1 MEFGCPKSLLPM
13 AFHHELHWF
22 QGSGDLLDVLSNG
35 CSSDFVRCFPHNTF
49 SDDLNSTLMLQK
61 IDPPS
66 YSTRIIGDRD
76 LMVCNS
82 TEFNIS
88 LDAFHDL
95 STMVAGSQAQ
105 KKVQIDTN
113 TIVAATNDGCRVQKK
128 SNVVKGQWTAEED
141 SMLMELVERYGIRK
155 WSHVARMLNGRIG
168 KQCRERWHNHLRP
181 NIKVDSWSEEED
193 KILIQA
199 HSQLGNRW
207 VEIAKRLPGRTE
219 NSIKNHWNTNKR
231 RQSSRRTCRK
241 SKDAK
246 RSTLLQNYIRSL
258 NLTSSPPPVESSSKN
273 GMQREAVN
281 AQGDGDGDR
290 FLHGWGLG
298 DAPEMLLDSKM
309 LPDTDDMISCLFD
322 QLGCSVRIGKVC
334 DAATTWDGVPP
345 LVIPSEDVRRD
356 VDLLEMIAMNRSS
369 SRE

>member
-1 MEFGCPKSLLPM
+1 MSK
-13 AFHHELHWF
+13 HELLHAC
-22 QGSGDLLDVLSNG
+22 DLLVDYWISYPRNDSNLLS
-35 CSSDFVRCFPHNTF
+35 
-49 SDDLNSTLMLQK
+49 MQ
-61 IDPPS
+61 
-66 YSTRIIGDRD
+66 
-76 LMVCNS
+76 
-82 TEFNIS
+82 
-88 LDAFHDL
+88 
-95 STMVAGSQAQ
+95 
-105 KKVQIDTN
+105 
-113 TIVAATNDGCRVQKK
+113 
-128 SNVVKGQWTAEED
+128 
-141 SMLMELVERYGIRK
+141 
-155 WSHVARMLNGRIG
+155 
-168 KQCRERWHNHLRP
+168 
-181 NIKVDSWSEEED
+181 VDSWSEEED

-281 AQGDGDGDR
+281 VQGDGDGDR

-298 DAPEMLLDSKM
+298 EAPEMLLDSRM

-345 LVIPSEDVRRD
+345 LVIPSEDVKRD
-356 VDLLEMIAMNRSS
+356 VDLLEMIAMNSTS